1 VSLHK
6 EYKIRSRSR
15 LKYDNLAASTFD

>member
-15 LKYDNLAASTFD
+15 LKYDDMAASTFD